1 MSLGE
6 AFEVSKACAK
16 PRISLALFA
25 CQDVALNYCSSA
37 RLPSTMTMNSFSRS
51 KSPTDCF
58 L

>member
-37 RLPSTMTMNSFSRS
+37 RLPVVMIA
-51 KSPTDCF
+51 D
-58 L
+58 